1 MAVIKAVHSKAKLSV
16 AVDYITKKEKTEERL
31 ISGIHCDPMSATM
44 EMETTKRVW
53 HKTGGRQYDHYIQ
66 SFSPYESVTPA
77 QAHEIAVRWASGEF
91 YGYECLVSTHVDRDH
106 VHSHIIVNS
115 VNYQTGKKIHTS
127 AYWLQ
132 EAKEFSDNLC
142 LEAGLTICEKGKTFD
157 GQQRTDATTWNKD
170 KHQVLEKAARG
181 EGHSFLL
188 EIAVAVCSVL
198 KSALSREDFIEKLLD
213 YGVATTWT
221 DTKKYITFS
230 DLEGHKVRNKKL
242 SDTFHFDFS
251 KESLQREF
259 TKHRREQAQRESQA
273 AAATH
278 RGVSERVQ
286 GLDVPRHHDADRPA
300 GQAPLTDKAAGEQ
313 PRRLE
318 DIIRQAKSGII
329 RGNDPSAREIEPDSE
344 GFFSFDVLLGDSI
357 RRADEHN
364 AARTQNHTKKHRG
377 MEL

>member
-1 MAVIKAVHSKAKLSV
+1 MAIIKAVHSKAKLSV
-16 AVDYITKKEKTEERL
+16 AIDYVTRKEKTEDRL
-31 ISGIHCDPMSATM
+31 ISGIHCNPMSATL
-44 EMETTKRVW
+44 EMENTKRVW

-66 SFSPYESVTPA
+66 SFAPGEPVTPA
-77 QAHEIAVRWASGEF
+77 QAHDIAVRWASGQF
-91 YGYECLVSTHVDRDH
+91 FGYECLVSTHVDRDH

-127 AYWLQ
+127 AHWLK

-142 LEAGLTICEKGKTFD
+142 REAGLSVCEKNKTFD
-157 GQQRTDATTWNKD
+157 GRERTDATTWNKD

-198 KSALSREDFIEKLLD
+198 KSALNREDFIEKLLD
-213 YGVATTWT
+213 YGIATTWT

-259 TKHRREQAQRESQA
+259 TKHRREQTERESQA
-273 AAATH
+273 ATRPH
-278 RGVSERVQ
+278 RGEAEPDFRRPER
-286 GLDVPRHHDADRPA
+286 PETDRPSLA
-300 GQAPLTDKAAGEQ
+300 ERLQQARKQVAEQ
-313 PRRLE
+313 NQRN
-318 DIIRQAKSGII
+318 
-329 RGNDPSAREIEPDSE
+329 RGSSQRGTEEYL
-344 GFFSFDVLLGDSI
+344 SFDDLLSDGK
-357 RRADEHN
+357 RRAAEHN
-364 AARTQNHTKKHRG
+364 AGRTQSRPKRHRG
-377 MEL
+377 PEL

>member
-1 MAVIKAVHSKAKLSV
+1 M
-16 AVDYITKKEKTEERL
+16 
-31 ISGIHCDPMSATM
+31 
-44 EMETTKRVW
+44 
-53 HKTGGRQYDHYIQ
+53 
-66 SFSPYESVTPA
+66 
-77 QAHEIAVRWASGEF
+77 
-91 YGYECLVSTHVDRDH
+91 
-106 VHSHIIVNS
+106 
-115 VNYQTGKKIHTS
+115 NYQTGKKIHTS
-127 AYWLQ
+127 AHWLK

-142 LEAGLTICEKGKTFD
+142 CEAGLSVCEKGKTFD
-157 GQQRTDATTWNKD
+157 GRERTDATTWNKD

-221 DTKKYITFS
+221 DTKKYVTFS

-273 AAATH
+273 AYPKA
-278 RGVSERVQ
+278 RSVSGHPQKSSVR
-286 GLDVPRHHDADRPA
+286 PHHDEPPTVRRYEEVS
-300 GQAPLTDKAAGEQ
+300 EQ
-313 PRRLE
+313 PRSLE
-318 DIIRQAKSGII
+318 EHLRRAKQVIA
-329 RGNDPSAREIEPDSE
+329 DEYL
-344 GFFSFDVLLGDSI
+344 SFDDLFRDGKL
-357 RRADEHN
+357 RAEQDN
-364 AARTQNHTKKHRG
+364 AARTQNHPKKHRG